1 MDQQNIKD
9 KTELTSED
17 LKATSGGLIIDST
30 VHVSRR
36 HRERPRKPKEEPEND
51 GVTGTW

>member
-1 MDQQNIKD
+1 MDQQNIKE

-17 LKATSGGLIIDST
+17 LKVTSGGLII
-30 VHVSRR
+30 RR